1 MQYKVEHNKVNCI
14 LPVFTREVKR
24 KMDDVNEQ
32 ISNKEMPL
40 DDRINAMYG
49 FLEETIG
56 EEALSKVLG
65 SNDLD
70 DIDLN
75 DVNIL
80 YLKVAKEYDRPVMEF
95 NKPVLD
101 ADTKRMLQE
110 VTNAAKS
117 MNLVNMAVKK

>member
-14 LPVFTREVKR
+14 LPTFTREVKR
-24 KMDDVNEQ
+24 KMDAVNEQ
-32 ISNKEMPL
+32 ISNTDMPL
-40 DDRINAMYG
+40 DDRIDTMYG
-49 FLEETIG
+49 FLEEVIG
-56 EEALSKVLG
+56 EEALSRALG

-70 DIDLN
+70 EIDLN

-117 MNLVNMAVKK
+117 MNLVNMAAKK